1 MLQNF
6 ATNIFYILRLTE
18 KKKPF
23 FFFIKPQSL
32 PLNNLRVVE
41 MTPKNKKGEKKQPTG
56 LTATT
61 CVNTN

>member
-23 FFFIKPQSL
+23 FGGIKPQSL

-41 MTPKNKKGEKKQPTG
+41 MTPKKKQEGGKNPTG